1 MPTQQ
6 VLHDNNAQ
14 LLRVSR
20 LGIAIANVVHSQ
32 DLGQHKR
39 SLKIK
44 EIRMSVVNAP
54 RMPLV
59 ASF

>member
-1 MPTQQ
+1 MPIQQ
-6 VLHDNNAQ
+6 VLHDNNVQ
-14 LLRVSR
+14 PLRVSR
-20 LGIAIANVVHSQ
+20 LGIAIANAVHSQ

-44 EIRMSVVNAP
+44 EIRMSVVDAP
-54 RMPLV
+54 GLPLV